1 MRFSGPVP
9 LVRVALTFGVLAF
22 AAAHAHAQS
31 GSLQVPAQHAPA
43 ETPPKPPAAAPR
55 EPVQKLAPPAP
66 AKSHTPPVVQAKG
79 GAHAE
84 KKPPAAAPAHKDTPR
99 PVAKTPEPPIAPPV
113 AAPAVVPVPQA
124 RPDAAEKPA
133 AAAPKLPLPRFAS
146 LRSDEVRL
154 RAGPAERYPIEAIYK
169 RRDLPVEITREFDVW
184 RAVVDADG
192 FKGWVHQAML
202 TGRRTF
208 IVTDKDATLRGD
220 AKETASPV
228 AILKVGV
235 IGRIRACAVGSDWCQ
250 VQAGGYRGFLRRE
263 QFWGTLP
270 DETIAP

>member
-9 LVRVALTFGVLAF
+9 LVRVALTLGVLAVP
-22 AAAHAHAQS
+22 AAHAYAQT
-31 GSLQVPAQHAPA
+31 GTLQVPAQHAPA

-55 EPVQKLAPPAP
+55 QPVQKVAPPVA
-66 AKSHTPPVVQAKG
+66 AKPHTPPVVQAKG
-79 GAHAE
+79 GEHAQ
-84 KKPPAAAPAHKDTPR
+84 KKPPVANPAHKDAPR
-99 PVAKTPEPPIAPPV
+99 PAAKTPEPPVAPPV
-113 AAPAVVPVPQA
+113 AVPAVVPVPHA
-124 RPDAAEKPA
+124 KPEGAEKPA
-133 AAAPKLPLPRFAS
+133 PATPKLPLPRFAS

-154 RAGPAERYPIEAIYK
+154 RAGPADRYPIEAIYK

-202 TGRRTF
+202 TGKRTF

-220 AKETASPV
+220 PKETASPV

-235 IGRIRACAVGSDWCQ
+235 IGRIRACAAGSDWCQ
-250 VQAGGYRGFLRRE
+250 VQASGYRGFLRRE
-263 QFWGTLP
+263 QFWGTLK